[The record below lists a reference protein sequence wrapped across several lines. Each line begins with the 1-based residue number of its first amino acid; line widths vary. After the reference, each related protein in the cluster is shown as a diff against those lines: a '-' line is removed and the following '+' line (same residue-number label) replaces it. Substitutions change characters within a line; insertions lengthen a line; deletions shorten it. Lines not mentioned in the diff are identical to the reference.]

1 MALLPLPAMVLLQV
15 DTLNIEPQKLAEKAA
30 EVFSQLVQLPS
41 SGIKVIV
48 ATGSYGGDAD
58 TDPVSTCEGRVPAG
72 ARGSCVEAMQ
82 HIAEAVV
89 LWV

>member
-1 MALLPLPAMVLLQV
+1 MALLPLLAGAWVQV

-58 TDPVSTCEGRVPAG
+58 TDPVSTMGKRLVRSSYATNG
-72 ARGSCVEAMQ
+72 AD
-82 HIAEAVV
+82 AVV
-89 LWV
+89 